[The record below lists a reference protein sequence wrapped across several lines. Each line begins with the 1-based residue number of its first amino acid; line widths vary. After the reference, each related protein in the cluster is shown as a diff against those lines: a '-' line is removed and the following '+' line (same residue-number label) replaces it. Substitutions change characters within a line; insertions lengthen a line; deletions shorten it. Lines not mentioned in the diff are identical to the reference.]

1 VSESVALI
9 PAIFSRLAMARDVM
23 LEKGEK
29 EKNSR
34 KSVPQRTYCVKGV
47 CKGTRKSVPQCIPFF
62 FLRVLFFS
70 RVLES
75 RPPKSKTNHDL
86 NPNPCS
92 PKATPCLFTEYSFFL
107 MVLFFFCKGTQK
119 SVPQRIPFSPKATPS
134 VHPVYRQCVRVLCV
148 YRV

>member
-86 NPNPCS
+86 NPNP
-92 PKATPCLFTEYSFFL
+92 
-107 MVLFFFCKGTQK
+107 
-119 SVPQRIPFSPKATPS
+119 FSPKATPS
-134 VHPVYRQCVRVLCV
+134 VFPEYSFFLRVLFFFVRVLKSQCPSVFLFLRKQLPV
-148 YRV
+148 YIQCTDSV